1 MTKLSLNTCLI
12 YRISKIFKSDMFV
25 GFEVNVKVELDLK
38 FVRMVRW
45 DTVIISFQINFKM

>member
-1 MTKLSLNTCLI
+1 M
-12 YRISKIFKSDMFV
+12 

-45 DTVIISFQINFKM
+45 DTVIISFQKKFQNVTYQSLTENVLNFKPL

>member
-1 MTKLSLNTCLI
+1 
-12 YRISKIFKSDMFV
+12 MFI
-25 GFEVNVKVELDLK
+25 GYEVNVKVELDLK